1 MHIKNFLYAAPH
13 RELPAFLALNGG
25 KVKKKVGKDE
35 ICKWICSWF
44 SDFVWQTFIYKIAE
58 CIGQNAAEPDGEA
71 HRPGKCNQADIFPYT
86 AGNQGSGG
94 FRFHKERHRAGV
106 LVGNAGT
113 DEAGA
118 NRVDLNVIRQKVKPQ
133 GFAVSLDT
141 GFGCAVRRAGRQAV
155 IAGNGSGYGNDFIFA
170 GAFFVNFYGRGNRI
184 DDAHDVYVES
194 VENIFG
200 RFFQRSDSGVGK
212 NKVEWCGLFSFVYP
226 SFYSRAVGNVQ
237 YPGVDFCRSGF
248 FTYFFNSLQALL
260 VTSADENIFGFRLF
274 GIVKSQR
281 FADS

>member
-35 ICKWICSWF
+35 ICKRICFWF

-86 AGNQGSGG
+86 ASNQGSGG

-113 DEAGA
+113 DETGA
-118 NRVDLNVIRQKVKPQ
+118 NRVDLNVIRQKVEPQ
-133 GFAVSLDT
+133 GLAVSLDT

-170 GAFFVNFYGRGNRI
+170 GAFFVNFYGRG
-184 DDAHDVYVES
+184 
-194 VENIFG
+194 
-200 RFFQRSDSGVGK
+200 
-212 NKVEWCGLFSFVYP
+212 
-226 SFYSRAVGNVQ
+226 
-237 YPGVDFCRSGF
+237 
-248 FTYFFNSLQALL
+248 
-260 VTSADENIFGFRLF
+260 
-274 GIVKSQR
+274 
-281 FADS
+281 